1 MTTPAIDPEEFRA
14 FEHEGWQKVSQRYH
28 HAFASL
34 TSQAVVPLLDAA
46 EVRAGVRV
54 LDVAAGPGYVAGIA
68 ADRGA
73 EVIGIDFSQAM
84 VAAARRHYPKG
95 DFREGDAEDLPF
107 GAAVFDAVVMNF
119 GLLHLGRPERALAE
133 AHRVLRPGGKYAF
146 TVWAR
151 PEEAIGFEI
160 VLNAIHAHGKVD
172 VGLPQGP
179 SFFRFSD
186 AGECHRTL
194 LAAGFVSPAVDTVPQ
209 TWRLSTPD
217 VLFENMLEGTVRTAG
232 LLRAQTAEAR
242 DAIRA
247 SIHHT
252 ILKYTRG
259 DSIEIPMPAVLASA
273 KKP

>member
-1 MTTPAIDPEEFRA
+1 MTTPSIAPEAFRA

-46 EVRAGVRV
+46 EVSAGVRV
-54 LDVAAGPGYVAGIA
+54 LDVAAGPGYVAGVA

-119 GLLHLGRPERALAE
+119 GLLHLGRPEWALAE

-179 SFFRFSD
+179 SFSVSAMRVSAIVRCWRRVSFLRRWILFHKR
-186 AGECHRTL
+186 GG
-194 LAAGFVSPAVDTVPQ
+194 LARPTSCSKICWRARCGPQ
-209 TWRLSTPD
+209 ACCAPKRLRP
-217 VLFENMLEGTVRTAG
+217 
-232 LLRAQTAEAR
+232 
-242 DAIRA
+242 AIRFA
-247 SIHHT
+247 HLFIK
-252 ILKYTRG
+252 LC
-259 DSIEIPMPAVLASA
+259 
-273 KKP
+273 